1 MYYLGLNKKKLIMS
15 ISRNKFKEHFLTQNL
30 TLLLSLVGFGVTIY
44 VARNTPNISGTSL
57 FFLLPLTFTACCIF
71 FMDIIPYHRDGFGL
85 KVLYSV
91 LVVRYLVIPFL
102 TCYVGFFSGSLYSAD
117 AYTYGIIMQIVEL
130 IVTCAIVKYYFQK
143 TYKKCKAGY
152 HSKAKRL
159 EYDSLTLGGV
169 LVLLFT
175 LYVIYSRGL
184 GKLLDSMRF
193 LVLSEGIEEEAFYG
207 YDIWMVHTAM
217 AFLVIVVTG
226 TFQRKE
232 DVRPSIFNVV
242 LPLTVAF
249 FSCALSFGNNRMT
262 MVYYA
267 ISALAIL
274 LIAFPR
280 QKAFVSGTIIPTF
293 LIVIVSFTMIKQFG
307 YNIEKGG
314 DTGLREDDIV
324 TTVSAYVSTT
334 QNIAKAY
341 DMYKLHGDQ
350 MSVGSVVADVI
361 NGVTILQ
368 LPMFSSVRNIAKSS
382 PTSISLAS
390 TSTEVVPMAGQT
402 LFYGGY
408 WLGWLLDIAFFI
420 IIIRLLLLTDCYSK
434 MEKRL
439 GNKYLLTWVSVT
451 FAMIMTYNLSIIWS
465 SLNATPLFT
474 LCALWINRKIRI
486 NKSFVKSRNG

>member
-1 MYYLGLNKKKLIMS
+1 MS
-15 ISRNKFKEHFLTQNL
+15 IFIDKFKDNILTQYL
-30 TLLLSLVGFGVTIY
+30 TLALSLAGLGVTIY
-44 VARNTPNISGTSL
+44 VALNTPDVAGTSL
-57 FFLLPLTFTACCIF
+57 FFLLPLTFTTCCIIF
-71 FMDIIPYHRDGFGL
+71 REIIPYHRDGFGL
-85 KVLYSV
+85 KVLYFV
-91 LVVRYLVIPFL
+91 MVIRYLAIPVL
-102 TCYVGFFSGSLYSAD
+102 TCYVGSFSGSIHSAD
-117 AYTYGIIMQIVEL
+117 AYTYGIMMQIVEL
-130 IVTCAIVKYYFQK
+130 VVACVIIKSYFHK
-143 TYKKCKAGY
+143 TYKKCKFNY

-159 EYDSLTLGGV
+159 EYDSLTFGGV

-175 LYVIYSRGL
+175 LFVIYSRGL
-184 GKLLDSMRF
+184 GNLLNSMRF

-262 MVYYA
+262 TVYYA
-267 ISALAIL
+267 ISAFAIL
-274 LIAFPR
+274 LVAFPH
-280 QKAFVSGTIIPTF
+280 KKIFVSGTIIPTF
-293 LIVIVSFTMIKQFG
+293 LIVIVSFTMIKQYG
-307 YNIEKGG
+307 YNIEQGG
-314 DTGLREDDIV
+314 DTGLGDKDIV
-324 TTVSAYVSTT
+324 TTISAYVSTT
-334 QNIAKAY
+334 QNVAKAY

-368 LPMFSSVRNIAKSS
+368 LPMLSPIRNIAKSS

-402 LFYGGY
+402 LFYGGH
-408 WLGWLLDIAFFI
+408 WFGWLIDIVFFI

-465 SLNATPLFT
+465 SLNYTPLFT
-474 LCALWINRKIRI
+474 LCALWINRNIRI
-486 NKSFVKSRNG
+486 NKSFIKSKNE